1 MDKWGSGWRPS
12 SAGEAREYLDA
23 HERDGDPAI
32 VTACEA
38 LFDATPHQPG
48 VTRPTPEQ
56 LEERGA
62 D

>member
-1 MDKWGSGWRPS
+1 MPDWTEGWTPS
-12 SAGEAREYLDA
+12 TVGEAREYLDA

-32 VTACEA
+32 VEACEA
-38 LFDATPHQPG
+38 LVDATPHLSDSVKPSS
-48 VTRPTPEQ
+48 EQ